1 MRLPKTMP
9 LKTRLTLRYVGALTL
24 VALVL
29 IGAWFILQ
37 QQLSRNTQDAW
48 LINTAG
54 QQRMLSQRIALLSD
68 ELTVA
73 DEADSRARVVTALT
87 GAIAQMRRNHEA
99 LTGPRGAFARTAD
112 IQAFYDG
119 PEGLD
124 RQVRDFVE
132 IAERFLAAFLQNG
145 ASAQHPDRLI
155 EVAAHELLQPLDD
168 MVTRYQSDSEWKL
181 ARFRNLETA
190 VVLVGLI
197 VLMCEALLIFRP
209 MVQHI
214 DTTVQ
219 SIEAVNNELR
229 EFSFRISHD
238 LRAPVASATGMVT
251 IARDALDDDDK
262 ASAHYTLGR
271 VEKAMLG
278 LDRLISD
285 IIAVAR
291 RDESTAPEL
300 VDLRALVDEV
310 LARLSSMPGAGRVA
324 MNVSVEAT
332 APVMTHRV
340 ELNQIL
346 ENLVSNAI
354 KYTAADSPRVDIAVR
369 EHRGVVRV
377 EVRDNGRGIEP
388 EHRADLFG
396 MFKRFHRDLAPGT
409 GLGLYLSRRLARAL
423 GGDLEYSPLAR
434 GSAFS
439 VTLPAGGAA

>member
-1 MRLPKTMP
+1 MP

-37 QQLSRNTQDAW
+37 QQLGRNTQDAW

-68 ELTVA
+68 ELTVTDKA
-73 DEADSRARVVTALT
+73 NARARVVAALT
-87 GAIAQMRRNHEA
+87 GAIAQMRSNHDA

-112 IQAFYDG
+112 IQALYDA
-119 PEGLD
+119 PDGLD
-124 RQVRDFVE
+124 RQVRDYLE
-132 IAERFLAAFLQNG
+132 IAERFLAALPRDG

-155 EVAAHELLQPLDD
+155 EQAAYKLLPPLDD
-168 MVTRYQSDSEWKL
+168 MVTRYQADSERRL
-181 ARFRNLETA
+181 VQFRNLETA
-190 VVLVGLI
+190 VVVVGLF
-197 VLMCEALLIFRP
+197 VLACEALLIFRP
-209 MVQHI
+209 MVRHI
-214 DTTVQ
+214 DATVN
-219 SIEAVNNELR
+219 SIEAANNELR

-262 ASAHYTLGR
+262 ASAHFTLGR

-291 RDESTAPEL
+291 RDESTEPER
-300 VDLRALVDEV
+300 VDLHALVDDV
-310 LARLSSMPGAGRVA
+310 LSRLSDMPGADRVVI
-324 MNVSVEAT
+324 NVKVEAT

-340 ELNQIL
+340 ELTQIL

-354 KYTAADSPRVDIAVR
+354 KYTAADSPCVDIAVR
-369 EHRGVVRV
+369 EQRGVVRV
-377 EVRDNGRGIEP
+377 EVRDNGQGIEP

-396 MFKRFHRDLAPGT
+396 MFKRFHRDVAPGT

-423 GGDLEYSPLAR
+423 GGDLEYSPLAP

>member
-1 MRLPKTMP
+1 MP

-29 IGAWFILQ
+29 VGAWFILQ

-68 ELTVA
+68 ELTVTN
-73 DEADSRARVVTALT
+73 EAEARARVVSALT
-87 GAIAQMRRNHEA
+87 GAIAQMRSNHEA

-119 PEGLD
+119 PQGLD
-124 RQVRDFVE
+124 RQVRDYVE
-132 IAERFLAAFLQNG
+132 IAERFLVALPRSG
-145 ASAQHPDRLI
+145 ASTQHPDRLV

-168 MVTRYQSDSEWKL
+168 MVTRYQSDSERKL

-190 VVLVGLI
+190 VVAVGLI
-197 VLMCEALLIFRP
+197 VLLFEALLIFRP
-209 MVQHI
+209 MARHI
-214 DTTVQ
+214 DATLQ
-219 SIEAVNNELR
+219 SIEATNNELR
-229 EFSFRISHD
+229 EVSFRISHD

-251 IARDALDDDDK
+251 IARDALDDDDRM
-262 ASAHYTLGR
+262 SAHYTLGR

-285 IIAVAR
+285 IIDVAR
-291 RDESTAPEL
+291 RDEATAPEL

-310 LARLSSMPGAGRVA
+310 LARLSSMPGADRVA
-324 MNVSVEAT
+324 MTVEIEAA

-340 ELNQIL
+340 ELRQIL

-369 EHRGVVRV
+369 EDRGVVRV
-377 EVRDNGRGIEP
+377 LVRDNGQGIEP
-388 EHRADLFG
+388 AHRADLFG
-396 MFKRFHRDLAPGT
+396 MFKRFHRDVAPGT

-423 GGDLEYSPLAR
+423 GGDLKYSPMTP
-434 GSAFS
+434 GSEFS
-439 VTLPAGGAA
+439 VTLPAGGPA